1 MQSISKAP
9 ILLQELM
16 QPLINFFFMNKIDS
30 LQIHNFKFFQAQDP
44 IKLGGNHLLLYGENG
59 SGKSSVYW
67 ALYTLFEASLKPK
80 DDDIKKY
87 FSKVIKKKDS
97 LLNIHAVETV
107 AGNDNYNSFIEVIT
121 DDAVPMNYKIA
132 VDEVSIRGNTIAQKI
147 NYASDYIN
155 YRLLMGLSSFRHSDD
170 IDLFEMFV
178 EDIFKYVQFSKVE
191 ITRDGLKESYTN
203 AFEIWQQIEK
213 GLEIIDSVRSS
224 TPRKILAYKGSEL
237 YKEFSELV
245 KSFNESLQKIIDYIN
260 LHGPEYFKK
269 LGYDIPYS
277 LHLETEASFN
287 KNGDKAYE
295 EVPFVL
301 RLKIIEYEG
310 IPNAIDKPH
319 SFLNEAKLS
328 ALAISIRLAI
338 LSQKLKEN
346 CLKFIVLDDLLIS
359 LDMRNR
365 ERVLDLLLS
374 PEFSDNYQLLILSHD
389 KMFFQM
395 AKHKI
400 NLLQQPNWVYYEMF
414 ETRDGGTAKPLL
426 KRSRTYLEKAQDF
439 FDSNDFEE
447 SANNLRKA
455 AEAFCKKILAK
466 TDTINEDYSDLD
478 LNGMLIK
485 CCNYAVSNDLDNLKF
500 EELDKH
506 RKFILNAS
514 SHDDI
519 DTPKFKNE
527 LKECLNLFHSYI
539 NKVKV
544 KNILHTGEKLFFE
557 LKDSTP
563 VIWKFEIE
571 LEENFKLLK
580 EPGKQ
585 SILIKGRLKY
595 KIFKNGIVTPKGTQ
609 YKFQSIQKMY
619 EGVYA
624 NSEKTA
630 NPDFWEV
637 VRFVSD
643 KSHLKTIR
651 TF

>member
-1 MQSISKAP
+1 
-9 ILLQELM
+9 
-16 QPLINFFFMNKIDS
+16 MNRIDT

-44 IKLGGNHLLLYGENG
+44 IKLNGKHLLLYGENG

-67 ALYTLFEASLKPK
+67 ALYTLFEASLKAE

-87 FSKVIKKKDS
+87 FSKVIKGGKYS
-97 LLNIHAVETV
+97 LLNIHAGETPS
-107 AGNDNYNSFIEVIT
+107 AGSDNYNSFVEVVT
-121 DDAVPMNYKIA
+121 DDATPANYKIA
-132 VDEVSIRGNTIAQKI
+132 VDEVSIRNNTTAKEI

-191 ITRDGLKESYTN
+191 ITRNATKESFTN
-203 AFEIWQQIEK
+203 AFEIWKQIEK

-237 YKEFSELV
+237 YIEFTELV
-245 KSFNESLQKIIDYIN
+245 KSFNESLQKLIDYIN

-287 KNGDKAYE
+287 KKGDKAYE

-301 RLKIIEYEG
+301 RLKIDEYEG
-310 IPNAIDKPH
+310 LPNPIDKPH

-346 CLKFIVLDDLLIS
+346 CLKFVVLDDLLIS

-365 ERVLDLLLS
+365 EKVLDLLLS

-400 NLLQQPNWVYYEMF
+400 SLLQQPNWVYYEMF

-439 FDSNDFEE
+439 FDNNDFEE

-466 TDTINEDYSDLD
+466 TDTITEDYSDLD
-478 LNGMLIK
+478 LNGMLGK
-485 CCNYAVSNDLDNLKF
+485 CYNYAISNGLDKAKF

-514 SHDDI
+514 SHDSI

-527 LKECLNLFHSYI
+527 LEECLKLFHTYI
-539 NKVKV
+539 DKLQV
-544 KNILHTGEKLFFE
+544 KNILTTGEKFFFE
-557 LKDSTP
+557 VNDSSAH
-563 VIWKFEIE
+563 VWKFEIE
-571 LEENFKLLK
+571 LEENFKLFK
-580 EPGKQ
+580 EPTKP
-585 SILIKGRLKY
+585 SVLIKGKLKY
-595 KIFKNGIVTPKGTQ
+595 GVSKDGVPTAAGVQ
-609 YKFQSIQKMY
+609 SKFQSIQKMY
-619 EGVYA
+619 DDA
-624 NSEKTA
+624 FASSDKAT

-637 VRFVSD
+637 VKFTSN
-643 KSHLKTIR
+643 SSLLKTIR